1 MFGMKENCMT
11 LLWWTL
17 SLSISMA
24 RVITTNSDF
33 KNNHGQNNTVYYI
46 LLTPWGQNPR
56 VHHRVHKSPPP
67 IPFLSHL
74 NPLHSQVTVPKIH
87 SASILPSTPRSS
99 EWSLSFGLFYQ
110 NSLRLYTYL
119 LSHACRVPA
128 NVIFLHFICLMIS
141 GVQYKLR
148 RSPLCNFLLS
158 AVTTFLLGPY
168 ILLRTL
174 FSNTLILCNSLNV
187 TVQVSH
193 I

>member
-17 SLSISMA
+17 SLRISMA

-33 KNNHGQNNTVYYI
+33 KNNHLQNSTVCYI

-74 NPLHSQVTVPKIH
+74 NPHHSQAAVPKIH

-110 NSLRLYTYL
+110 NSLRLYTSL
-119 LSHACRVPA
+119 LSHACHIPV
-128 NVIFLHFICLMIS
+128 NVIFLPNDIW
-141 GVQYKLR
+141 GWVQITKIPIVQLP
-148 RSPLCNFLLS
+148 PLCCY
-158 AVTTFLLGPY
+158 Y
-168 ILLRTL
+168 ISLR
-174 FSNTLILCNSLNV
+174 SVYSP
-187 TVQVSH
+187 
-193 I
+193 